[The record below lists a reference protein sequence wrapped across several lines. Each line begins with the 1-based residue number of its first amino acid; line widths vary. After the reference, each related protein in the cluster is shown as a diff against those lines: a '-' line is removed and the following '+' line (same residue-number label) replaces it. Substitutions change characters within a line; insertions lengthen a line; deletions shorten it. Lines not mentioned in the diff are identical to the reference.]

1 MIVTCASTADVPAI
15 ANILSG
21 WNATTPWLP
30 RVHSRASEKGFAQ
43 MLVERGW
50 TSVVRTEGQVLG
62 FLSRDNRKIHALYVA
77 PHARGVGVGK
87 MLLDQAKVARDSLSL
102 FTFQQ
107 NDGAQRFYMRE
118 GFYEAYRTDGS
129 GNDEG
134 LPDICYEWRRA

>member
-1 MIVTCASTADVPAI
+1 MMIARASTSDIPAI

-21 WNATTPWLP
+21 WNAATPWLP

-62 FLSRDNRKIHALYVA
+62 FLSRENRKVHALYVA
-77 PHARGVGVGK
+77 PHARGAGVGK
-87 MLLDQAKVARDSLSL
+87 MLLDQSKAVRDTLSL
-102 FTFQQ
+102 FTFQE

-118 GFYEAYRTDGS
+118 GFFEVFRTDGS